1 MSDIIRVGVIG
12 YGYASKTF
20 HAPLIAG
27 TAGMALAAISS
38 SDESKVKADWPN
50 VDVVADPKRLFN
62 DPNIDLIVIPTPN
75 DTHFPLAKAALE
87 AGKHVVVD
95 KPFTVTLSQARE
107 LDALARSYGRLLS
120 VFHNRRW
127 DSDFLTLKALLADG
141 ALGEVAYFESHFD
154 RFRPQVRDRWREQG
168 GPGSGIWYDLAPHL
182 LDQAINLF
190 GLPVSLTVDLAQL
203 RPGAQSTDYF
213 HAVLTYPQRRV
224 VLHGTLLAAAESAR
238 YILHGTR
245 GSYVKYGL
253 DPQEER
259 LKSGAR
265 LPQEDWGYDMRDGVL
280 TRIDGETRKEETW
293 LTLPGNYPAYYAA
306 IRDALMGGGE
316 NPVPASQA
324 IRIMELIELGI
335 ESAKHRATL
344 SLT

>member
-1 MSDIIRVGVIG
+1 MSDNIRVGLIG
-12 YGYASKTF
+12 CGYASKTF

-27 TAGMALAAISS
+27 TPGLELAVISS
-38 SDESKVKADWPN
+38 SDETKVKADWPT
-50 VDVVADPKRLFN
+50 VTVVSEPKHLFN
-62 DPNIDLIVIPTPN
+62 DP
-75 DTHFPLAKAALE
+75 
-87 AGKHVVVD
+87 
-95 KPFTVTLSQARE
+95 TVTLSQARE
-107 LDALARSYGRLLS
+107 LDALAKSLGRVLS

-127 DSDFLTLKALLADG
+127 DSDFLTLKGLLAEG
-141 ALGEVAYFESHFD
+141 VLGEVAYFESHFD

-182 LDQAINLF
+182 LDQAITLF
-190 GLPVSLTVDLAQL
+190 GLPVSMTVDLAQL

-213 HAVLTYPQRRV
+213 HAILSYPQRRV
-224 VLHGTLLAAAESAR
+224 ILHGTMLAAAESAR
-238 YILHGTR
+238 YIVHGSR

-259 LKSGAR
+259 LKNGER

-280 TRIDGETRKEETW
+280 TRVEGEERVEETL
-293 LTLPGNYPAYYAA
+293 LTVPGNYPAYYAA
-306 IRDALMGGGE
+306 IRDALNGDGE

-324 IRIMELIELGI
+324 IQVMELIELGI

-344 SLT
+344 CLA

>member
-1 MSDIIRVGVIG
+1 MSDTIRVGLIG

-27 TAGMALAAISS
+27 TVGMELAAISS
-38 SDESKVKADWPN
+38 SDESKVKADWPG
-50 VDVVADPKRLFN
+50 VPVVAEPRHLFN
-62 DPNIDLIVIPTPN
+62 DPSIDLIVIPTPN

-107 LDALARSYGRLLS
+107 LDALARSLGRVLS

-154 RFRPQVRDRWREQG
+154 RFRPQVRDRWREQA
-168 GPGSGIWYDLAPHL
+168 GPGSGIWYDLGAHL
-182 LDQAINLF
+182 LDQALTLF

-203 RPGAQSTDYF
+203 RPGAKATDYF
-213 HAVLTYPQRRV
+213 HAVLNYPQRRV

-238 YILHGTR
+238 YIVHGSR

-259 LKSGAR
+259 LKNGER

-280 TRIDGETRKEETW
+280 TRAEGDERIEETW
-293 LTLPGNYPAYYAA
+293 LTLPGNYPAYYAG
-306 IRDALMGGGE
+306 IRDALNGSGE

-324 IRIMELIELGI
+324 IQVMELLELGI

-344 SLT
+344 NLA

>member
-1 MSDIIRVGVIG
+1 MSDNIRVGLIG

-27 TAGMALAAISS
+27 TPGLELAVISS
-38 SDESKVKADWPN
+38 SDETKVKADWPT
-50 VDVVADPKRLFN
+50 VTVVSEPKHLFN

-107 LDALARSYGRLLS
+107 LDALAKSLGRVLS

-127 DSDFLTLKALLADG
+127 DSDFLTLKGLLAEG
-141 ALGEVAYFESHFD
+141 VLGEVAYFESHFD

-182 LDQAINLF
+182 LDQAITLF
-190 GLPVSLTVDLAQL
+190 GLPVSMTVDLAQL

-213 HAVLTYPQRRV
+213 HA
-224 VLHGTLLAAAESAR
+224 
-238 YILHGTR
+238 IL
-245 GSYVKYGL
+245 SY
-253 DPQEER
+253 PQEER
-259 LKSGAR
+259 LKNGER

-280 TRIDGETRKEETW
+280 TRVEGEERVEETL
-293 LTLPGNYPAYYAA
+293 LTVPGNYPAYYAA
-306 IRDALMGGGE
+306 IRDALNGDGE

-324 IRIMELIELGI
+324 IQVMELIELGI

-344 SLT
+344 CLA

>member
-1 MSDIIRVGVIG
+1 MSDSIRVGLIG

-27 TAGMALAAISS
+27 TPGMALAAVSS
-38 SDESKVKADWPN
+38 SDATKVHADWPG
-50 VDVVADPKRLFN
+50 VPVVSEPKHLFN

-95 KPFTVTLSQARE
+95 KPFTVTQSQARE
-107 LDALARSYGRLLS
+107 LDALAKSLGRLLS

-127 DSDFLTLKALLADG
+127 DSDFLTVKALLSEG
-141 ALGEVAYFESHFD
+141 TLGEITFFESHFD
-154 RFRPQVRDRWREQG
+154 RFRPQVRNRWREQA

-182 LDQAINLF
+182 LDQAVNLF
-190 GLPVSLTVDLAQL
+190 GLPVSMTVDLAQL
-203 RPGAQSTDYF
+203 RPGAQTTDYF
-213 HAVLTYPQRRV
+213 HAVLSYPQRRI
-224 VLHGTLLAAAESAR
+224 VLHGTMVAAAESAR

-245 GSYVKYGL
+245 GSYVKFGL

-259 LKSGAR
+259 LKNGER
-265 LPQEDWGYDMRDGVL
+265 LPQEDWGYDMRDGVV
-280 TRIDGETRKEETW
+280 TKVEGETLVEETL
-293 LTLPGNYPAYYAA
+293 LTIPGNYPAYYAA
-306 IRDALMGGGE
+306 VRDALNGTGE

-324 IRIMELIELGI
+324 IQIMELIELGI

-344 SLT
+344 CLA